1 MTRTGPSFQVGAKAH
16 AHFGEKVVQI
26 EIESRDAG
34 QIRREREG
42 YALPHS
48 VFPEDDKELRR
59 LLEALNFIPA
69 VEVAA
74 KREARSG
81 ALLSCAR
88 LTLLNLAI
96 QVVCDDA
103 SSGRQDTWR
112 LYHVA

>member
-48 VFPEDDKELRR
+48 VFPESDPGQIRWVESKE
-59 LLEALNFIPA
+59 N
-69 VEVAA
+69 
-74 KREARSG
+74 
-81 ALLSCAR
+81 
-88 LTLLNLAI
+88 
-96 QVVCDDA
+96 
-103 SSGRQDTWR
+103 
-112 LYHVA
+112 